1 MYEKICSFENLL
13 KSYGLARKNNR
24 YKMSV
29 TRFDFFL
36 ESNLF
41 KLQQELVTG
50 SYTTKPY
57 KHFVVTDPK
66 RRQIAAP
73 DFRDRVVQHAL
84 VSEIEPLFDKGFI
97 NDAYACRKNKGT
109 HFAQKRV
116 KKFLQA
122 ARSVYGKDKELYVL
136 KCDIKK
142 FFPSISWDILLGI
155 LKKKITCTRTILL
168 IKKIVTSH
176 EVYGDPNL
184 KTKNPQ
190 LSLFERD
197 NLLNIEDVISISE
210 RKGLP
215 IGNLTSQLFAN
226 VYLNELDQFVKN
238 ILRERWYG
246 RYMDDFFVISGD
258 KKHLLEI
265 KEKIREF
272 LREKLK
278 LTLHPR
284 KSFVQNTKDGV
295 CFVGYRIFYDHILIK
310 GSTLLRFQKKLQ
322 KRKEE
327 LKKGRI
333 DASKLNQTIQSFSG
347 HLKHANAHRLLSFIT
362 EKLLCI

>member
-1 MYEKICSFENLL
+1 MYKKICSFENLL
-13 KSYGLARKNNR
+13 KSYRLARKNNR
-24 YKMSV
+24 YKQSV
-29 TRFDFFL
+29 CRFDFFL

-41 KLQQELVTG
+41 RLQQELVTG

-66 RRQIAAP
+66 KRQVAAP

-84 VSEIEPLFDKGFI
+84 VSAIEPIFDKGFI
-97 NDAYACRKNKGT
+97 NDTFACRKNKGT

-122 ARSVYGKDKELYVL
+122 ARSVHGKDKELYVL

-142 FFPSISWDILLGI
+142 FFPSISWNILLRI
-155 LKKKITCTRTILL
+155 IKRKITCDRTISL
-168 IKKIVTSH
+168 IEKIVTFH
-176 EVYGDPNL
+176 EVYNDQSL
-184 KTKNPQ
+184 KTRNSQ

-197 NLLNIEDVISISE
+197 NLLNPEEVVSISE

-246 RYMDDFFVISGD
+246 RYMDDFLVISAD
-258 KKHLLEI
+258 KKHLFEI
-265 KEKIREF
+265 KEKIRDF
-272 LREKLK
+272 LWEKLK
-278 LTLHPR
+278 LTLHPK

-310 GSTLLRFQKKLQ
+310 GSTLLRMQKKLK
-322 KRKEE
+322 KRRKQLE
-327 LKKGRI
+327 KGLI
-333 DASKLNQTIQSFSG
+333 SPEKYTACANSLAG
-347 HLKHANAHRLLSFIT
+347 HLKHASAYRLKQFCFSA
-362 EKLLCI
+362 